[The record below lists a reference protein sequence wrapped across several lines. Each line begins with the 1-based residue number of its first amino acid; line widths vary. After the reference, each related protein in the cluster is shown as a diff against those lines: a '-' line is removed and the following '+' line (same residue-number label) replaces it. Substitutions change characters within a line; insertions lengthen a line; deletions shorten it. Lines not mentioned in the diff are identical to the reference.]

1 MGVWGMAGVGTGNW
15 VCGGEKGG
23 NMCFMC
29 YAIFSELI
37 EGRVNRYIKVGGLFI
52 PLTKTGRG
60 LLKRASGAYTPKMNF

>member
-37 EGRVNRYIKVGGLFI
+37 EGRVNRYIKVGGGVVY
-52 PLTKTGRG
+52 P
-60 LLKRASGAYTPKMNF
+60 PN